1 MPTASEYRRVAARSR
16 AMAARL
22 AQRSVDAARWSL
34 SDHLSAGPVADACAD
49 VLDAAARQLAAAA
62 AELRSVASEC
72 DRRAHVCDGH
82 HRRMREYRELDPAV
96 RSLLAPPVRPYAW
109 VD

>member
-1 MPTASEYRRVAARSR
+1 MPTASEYRRVATRSR

-22 AQRSVDAARWSL
+22 TERSVDVARWAL
-34 SDHLSAGPVADACAD
+34 LDHLSGSSVADACAD
-49 VLDAAARQLAAAA
+49 VLGATARELTGAA

-72 DRRAHVCDGH
+72 DRRASVCDEH
-82 HRRMREYRELDPAV
+82 HRRLREYRELDPAIQT
-96 RSLLAPPVRPYAW
+96 LLPPPVRPYTW

>member
-22 AQRSVDAARWSL
+22 TQRSVEVARWSL
-34 SDHLSAGPVADACAD
+34 ADHLSAGPVADACAD
-49 VLDAAARQLAAAA
+49 VLDAAARELAGAAD
-62 AELRSVASEC
+62 EMRTVASEC
-72 DRRAHVCDGH
+72 DRRASVCDEH
-82 HRRMREYRELDPAV
+82 HRRMREYRELDPAI
-96 RSLLAPPVRPYAW
+96 RSLLAPPVRPYVW